1 MDGGRRKI
9 GLALGG
15 GGARGF
21 AHLGVI
27 ARLAELGVPIHCVS
41 GTSIGA
47 IVGGILAAGS
57 IDRAFAWCREPDWKK
72 IPRLFFE
79 THFTGKALIK
89 GDQIAK
95 ILREFIPAGTFE
107 ELKMPFAAVAA
118 DLCSGER
125 VVMRSGDLISAV
137 RASMSIPGVFCPV
150 EREGRV
156 LVDGGLLDPLPVAAC
171 RDLGADVVIAV
182 DINPPL
188 APSAAKPFSKI
199 NIFDVLLGTFR
210 IFNREMTSR
219 ALDGGGV
226 PDVLVSPAVG
236 DVLALD
242 FRRGDRLVELGRA
255 AVDERFADI
264 RKIL

>member
-1 MDGGRRKI
+1 MKI

-47 IVGGILAAGS
+47 IVGGILASGS

-79 THFTGKALIK
+79 TRFTGKALIK

-95 ILREFIPAGTFE
+95 TLHEFMPAETFE

-118 DLCSGER
+118 DLNTGER
-125 VVMRSGDLISAV
+125 VVMREGDLISAV

-150 EREGRV
+150 ERNGRV

-182 DINPPL
+182 DVNPPL
-188 APSAAKPFSKI
+188 SPSAVKPFQKT

-210 IFNREMTSR
+210 IFNREMTNR
-219 ALDGGGV
+219 ALEGGGA

-242 FRRGDRLVELGRA
+242 FRRGERLVELGRA
-255 AVDERFADI
+255 AVDEKLPAI
-264 RKIL
+264 EEILSV